1 MNFELLKTLT
11 ILYVEDELS
20 LQEDICQNILPFV
33 KEIIRGSDGDEGLSL
48 FMENRTKIDL
58 IISDILMP
66 KMNGIEMIDAI
77 REVDSEIPIIYTTAF
92 NDSEYMKQTIEQ
104 SIISYILKPIDI
116 ELLLNGIIKASI
128 KIENEKLKTILKEI
142 NQELEAKVDL
152 KTKELQI
159 QNEKLYNQLFTDEL
173 TSLLN
178 RKALL
183 RDIAKASNPILSIV
197 DIDAFKGINDL
208 YGEII
213 GNKVLIKVA
222 SLLKDLGE
230 ERGCKVYR
238 IGSDEFVLLKDEEFQ
253 IEKCVKTIELVIKG
267 INTTPIH
274 IQEYDMSLR
283 VDVTIGISIEKS
295 DTLET
300 AGMALKIA
308 KNDRQSYQIY
318 CRKCNLYGE
327 YQNDIKW
334 TRIIE
339 KAIENDS
346 VISYYHPIVDKD
358 QNIVK
363 YESLMRIV
371 ENDIIHL
378 PFSFLDIAKKVKF
391 YAQLEKTVIRKAF
404 SKAKES
410 GVCISINLAIE
421 DILNENLIKFI
432 EKELVDKNIAHL
444 ITFELLENES
454 ITDYDKAIDFIN
466 MVQKLGSSIAI
477 DDFGSGYS
485 NFEYLL
491 RLKPDYIKIDGSCIK
506 NIHNDKNSLLI
517 TKTINDFAH
526 NLGIK
531 TIAEFVHNKEVFD
544 VLKGLGIDE
553 YQGHYFSEPMKIF

>member
-11 ILYVEDELS
+11 ILYVEDEIS
-20 LQEDICQNILPFV
+20 LQEDICQNISPFV
-33 KEIIRGSDGDEGLSL
+33 KEIIRGNDGDEGLDI
-48 FMENRTKIDL
+48 FMSNRDEIDL

-66 KMNGIEMIDAI
+66 KMNGIEMIDTI
-77 REVDSEIPIIYTTAF
+77 REVDLEIPVIYTTAF

-104 SIISYILKPIDI
+104 SIVSYILKPIDI
-116 ELLLNGIIKASI
+116 ELLLNGIIKASV
-128 KIENEKLKTILKEI
+128 KIENEKLKTTLKEM

-183 RDIAKASNPILSIV
+183 RDIEEAENPILSIV

-208 YGEII
+208 YGELI
-213 GNKVLIKVA
+213 GNKVLIKVGN
-222 SLLKDLGE
+222 LLKELGK
-230 ERGCKVYR
+230 ERGCRVYR
-238 IGSDEFVLLKDEEFQ
+238 IGSDEFALLKDEEFQ
-253 IEKCVKTIELVIKG
+253 IEKCIETINLVIES
-267 INTTPIH
+267 INTKPIH

-283 VDVTIGISIEKS
+283 IDVTIGISREKTN
-295 DTLET
+295 TLET

-308 KNDRQSYQIY
+308 KNDRLSYQIY
-318 CRKCNLYGE
+318 CEKCNLYKE

-346 VISYYHPIVDKD
+346 ITSYYQPIVDKD

-363 YESLMRIV
+363 YESLMRIM
-371 ENDIIHL
+371 ENDDIHL
-378 PFSFLDIAKKVKF
+378 PSLFLEIAKKVKF
-391 YAQLEKTVIRKAF
+391 YPQLEQTVIDKAF
-404 SKAKES
+404 HKAKEC
-410 GVCISINLAIE
+410 GVNISINLAIE
-421 DILNENLIKFI
+421 DILNDELMKFI
-432 EKELVDKNIAHL
+432 EKELVEQEIAHL

-454 ITDYDKAIDFIN
+454 VTDYDKAIDFIN
-466 MVQKLGSSIAI
+466 MAQELGSTIAI

-506 NIHNDKNSLLI
+506 NIHNDKNAYLI

-531 TIAEFVHNKEVFD
+531 TIAEYVHNKEVFD

-553 YQGHYFSEPMKIF
+553 YQGHYFSEPMSNI

>member
-11 ILYVEDELS
+11 ILYIEDETS
-20 LQEDICQNILPFV
+20 LQEDICQNIAPFV
-33 KEIIRGSDGDEGLSL
+33 KEIIRGNDGNEGLDL
-48 FMENRTKIDL
+48 FMTYRAKIDL

-77 REVDSEIPIIYTTAF
+77 RGVDSEIPVIYTTAF
-92 NDSEYMKQTIEQ
+92 NDSEYMKLTIEQ
-104 SIISYILKPIDI
+104 SIVSYILKPIDI

-128 KIENEKLKTILKEI
+128 KIENEKLKTTLKEI
-142 NQELEAKVDL
+142 NQELEVKVDL
-152 KTKELQI
+152 KTKELKI
-159 QNEKLYNQLFTDEL
+159 QNEKLYKQLFTDEL
-173 TSLLN
+173 TSLFN

-183 RDIAKASNPILSIV
+183 RDIAEANNPILSIV

-208 YGEII
+208 YGELI

-222 SLLKDLGE
+222 NLLKDLGE
-230 ERGCKVYR
+230 ERGCRVYR
-238 IGSDEFVLLKDEEFQ
+238 IGSDEFVLLKDQEFQ
-253 IEKCVKTIELVIKG
+253 IEKCIETINLVIKG
-267 INTTPIH
+267 INTKPIH

-283 VDVTIGISIEKS
+283 IDVTIGISKEKTN
-295 DTLET
+295 TLET

-308 KNDRQSYQIY
+308 KNDKLSHLIY
-318 CRKCNLYGE
+318 CEKCNLYKE
-327 YQNDIKW
+327 YENDIKW
-334 TRIIE
+334 TKIIA

-346 VISYYHPIVDKD
+346 VTSYYQPIVDKD
-358 QNIVK
+358 ENIVK

-371 ENDIIHL
+371 ENDTIHL
-378 PFSFLDIAKKVKF
+378 PFLFLDISKKVKF
-391 YAQLEKTVIRKAF
+391 YAQLEQTVITKVF
-404 SKAKES
+404 KKAKET
-410 GVCISINLAIE
+410 GMHISINLSIE
-421 DILNENLIKFI
+421 DILNVELIKFI
-432 EKELVDKNIAHL
+432 EKELVANGIAHL

-454 ITDYDKAIDFIN
+454 ITDYDNAIDFIN
-466 MVQKLGSSIAI
+466 MVQNLGSTIAI

-506 NIHNDKNSLLI
+506 NIHNDKNAYLI

-553 YQGHYFSEPMKIF
+553 YQGHYFSEPVDNF

>member
-1 MNFELLKTLT
+1 MNFELLRTLT
-11 ILYVEDELS
+11 ILYVEDETS
-20 LQEDICQNILPFV
+20 LQEDICQNIAPFV
-33 KEIIRGSDGDEGLSL
+33 KEIIRGNDGDEGLNL
-48 FMENRTKIDL
+48 FSTNRDRVDL

-66 KMNGIEMIDAI
+66 KLNGIEMIDAI
-77 REVDSEIPIIYTTAF
+77 REVDSEIPVIYTTAF

-128 KIENEKLKTILKEI
+128 KIENEKLKTTLKNI
-142 NQELEAKVDL
+142 NKELEAKVDL

-159 QNEKLYNQLFTDEL
+159 QNEKLYSQLFTDEL

-178 RKALL
+178 RKALFK
-183 RDIAKASNPILSIV
+183 DIKEANNPILSII

-208 YGEII
+208 YGELI
-213 GNKVLIKVA
+213 GNKVLIKIA
-222 SLLKDLGE
+222 NLLKDLGE
-230 ERGCKVYR
+230 ERGCRVYR
-238 IGSDEFVLLKDEEFQ
+238 IGSDEFVLLKDEAFQ
-253 IEKCVKTIELVIKG
+253 IEKCLETINLVIKC
-267 INTTPIH
+267 INTKPIH

-283 VDVTIGISIEKS
+283 IDVTIGISREKVNI
-295 DTLET
+295 LET
-300 AGMALKIA
+300 AGMALRIA
-308 KNDRQSYQIY
+308 KNNRLSYQIY
-318 CRKCNLYGE
+318 CEKCNLYKE

-346 VISYYHPIVDKD
+346 ITSYYQPIVDKD
-358 QNIVK
+358 QNILK

-371 ENDIIHL
+371 ENDNIHL
-378 PFSFLDIAKKVKF
+378 PFLFLDIAKKVKF
-391 YAQLEKTVIRKAF
+391 YPQLEQTVINKAF
-404 SKAKES
+404 HKAKEN
-410 GVCISINLAIE
+410 GAHISINLAIE
-421 DILNENLIKFI
+421 DILNEELMLFI
-432 EKELVDKNIAHL
+432 EKELVEQEIAHL

-454 ITDYDKAIDFIN
+454 ITDYDKAINFID
-466 MVQKLGSSIAI
+466 MVQKLGSTIAI

-491 RLKPDYIKIDGSCIK
+491 KLKPDYIKIDGSCIK
-506 NIHNDKNSLLI
+506 NIDNDKNAYLI

-544 VLKGLGIDE
+544 VLKELGIDE
-553 YQGHYFSEPMKIF
+553 YQGYYFSEPMDNI